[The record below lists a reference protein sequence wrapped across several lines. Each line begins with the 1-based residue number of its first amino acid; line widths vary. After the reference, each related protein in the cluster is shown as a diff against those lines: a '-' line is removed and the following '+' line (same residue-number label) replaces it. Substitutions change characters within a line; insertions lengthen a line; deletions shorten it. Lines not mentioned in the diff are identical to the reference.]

1 MTAVWPA
8 MVAAFL
14 LGSLPFGAWVA
25 KLKGVDITKVGSG
38 NIGATNVHRVLG
50 LGPGLIVLALDVL
63 KGLAPA
69 AYGSSQGG
77 VSLGLTLGLC
87 AMAGHCFSPFLR
99 FRGGKGIATGLGL
112 LLGADP
118 TVAVVALG
126 VFVVAVAL
134 SRMISVGSILASLSL
149 GASGLMLGRP
159 SSVVL
164 VYLAMGLFA
173 VYRHRGNIARILRGT
188 EPRFRLRSSSRKTG

>member
-1 MTAVWPA
+1 MSVPWPE
-8 MVAAFL
+8 MVLAFL

-25 KLKGVDITKVGSG
+25 RLKGVDITKVGSG

-50 LGPGLIVLALDVL
+50 LGPGLAVLALDIL
-63 KGLAPA
+63 KGLVPA
-69 AYGSSQGG
+69 AYGATQEG
-77 VSLGLTLGLC
+77 VALGLALGVC

-118 TVAVVALG
+118 VVALVALG
-126 VFVVAVAL
+126 VFVAAVAT

-149 GASGLMLGRP
+149 CATGLVLGRP
-159 SSVVL
+159 TSVL
-164 VYLAMGLFA
+164 VLYLAMGLFA
-173 VYRHRGNIARILRGT
+173 VHRHRANLARIRAGT
-188 EPRFRLRSSSRKTG
+188 EPRFRLRPSSRKTG